1 LALNV
6 ALSIRVLYISYLIN
20 GGIAMLAT
28 GINWY
33 NIFVALPLLVVA
45 VIISQLETQYPV
57 QGAVIFE
64 LGGYQLDQDIR
75 DIKSQMQD
83 CSQLFGSGPFE
94 RMFSDE
100 KIIKVNQVDFL
111 GETWECILGV
121 TNNKIYKIVLSGID
135 ISNIF
140 EIANK
145 HFLELYGKP
154 TERQNNI
161 DSNINIWDLA
171 TAYLV
176 ISQYQEPN
184 VVNIIATSKTPLKK
198 TNPNLLVPK

>member
-1 LALNV
+1 
-6 ALSIRVLYISYLIN
+6 
-20 GGIAMLAT
+20 MLAT

-75 DIKSQMQD
+75 DIKSKMED
-83 CSQLFGSGPFE
+83 CSHLFGSGPFE

-111 GETWECILGV
+111 GETWVCILGV

-140 EIANK
+140 EIVNK
-145 HFLELYGKP
+145 HFVALYGKP
-154 TERQNNI
+154 TESQNNI

-176 ISQYQEPN
+176 ISQYQQPN
-184 VVNIIATSKTPLKK
+184 VVNIIATSKTPFKK